1 MATLTR
7 RDVLKSTAAVPLAAW
22 LDAARDVEARQPLA
36 QVNIKRAVL
45 VSMLPKE
52 LPWKDRFALA
62 RAVGFDGIEMQTV
75 TDQTEAEAIAKA
87 SESTG
92 LVIHSVMNSDHWKY
106 PLSSPD
112 PEVVRKSVAGMKT
125 SLMNAALWKA
135 GIVLLVPAVVDAKTT
150 YGDAWARSVPVIR
163 DQLIPIASGFRVQI
177 GIEEVWNKFLLSP
190 LEFNRYIDEFQSP
203 TVKAYFDVGNVVFYG
218 YPQDWI
224 RTLGRRIARLHLK
237 DFKLNRDKGTFEWK
251 NLGEGDIDWI
261 EVRKA
266 LAEAPNAAWLTTEI
280 DGGDRAYLTDVLR
293 RVDRF
298 LAGFRP
304 TDAPSA

>member
-1 MATLTR
+1 MA
-7 RDVLKSTAAVPLAAW
+7 
-22 LDAARDVEARQPLA
+22 
-36 QVNIKRAVL
+36 
-45 VSMLPKE
+45 
-52 LPWKDRFALA
+52 
-62 RAVGFDGIEMQTV
+62 
-75 TDQTEAEAIAKA
+75 
-87 SESTG
+87 
-92 LVIHSVMNSDHWKY
+92 
-106 PLSSPD
+106 
-112 PEVVRKSVAGMKT
+112 
-125 SLMNAALWKA
+125 
-135 GIVLLVPAVVDAKTT
+135 
-150 YGDAWARSVPVIR
+150 VIR

-190 LEFNRYIDEFQSP
+190 LEFARYVDEFQSP

-251 NLGEGDIDWI
+251 NLGEGDVDWV

-280 DGGDRAYLTDVLR
+280 AGGDRTYLTDVLR

-304 TDAPSA
+304 TDTPRA

>member
-1 MATLTR
+1 MSTLTR
-7 RDVLKSTAAVPLAAW
+7 RQVLKSTAAVPVAAW
-22 LDAARDVEARQPLA
+22 LDAARDVEARQVTTPL
-36 QVNIKRAVL
+36 NIKRAVL

-52 LPWKDRFALA
+52 LSWQDRFALA
-62 RAVGFDGIEMQTV
+62 RAVGFEGIEMQTV
-75 TDQTEAEAIAKA
+75 ADQADAEAIAKA

-92 LVIHSVMNSDHWKY
+92 LIIHSVMNSDHWRF

-112 PEVVRKSVAGMKT
+112 PEIVRKSVSGMKT

-135 GIVLLVPAVVDAKTT
+135 GIVLLVPAVVDGTTT
-150 YGDAWARSVPVIR
+150 YAQAWTRSVQVIR

-190 LEFNRYIDEFQSP
+190 LEFNRYVDEFQSP

-224 RTLGRRIARLHLK
+224 RTLGRRIARVHLK
-237 DFKLNRDKGTFEWK
+237 DFKLDRGAGTFAWK

-266 LAEAPNAAWLTTEI
+266 LADAPNATWLTTEI
-280 DGGDRAYLTDVLR
+280 AGGDRAYLTDVLR

-304 TDAPSA
+304 VDVPSA